1 MDTIGHAH
9 IQNFG
14 KELNSKYL
22 NNSIYFLI
30 LKRTQPTMF
39 FLALLVFMSVDVTI
53 FKVTLRGSAQIFVKK
68 STIDKNDMT
77 QFVFIFPTQIKCEY

>member
-1 MDTIGHAH
+1 
-9 IQNFG
+9 
-14 KELNSKYL
+14 
-22 NNSIYFLI
+22 
-30 LKRTQPTMF
+30 
-39 FLALLVFMSVDVTI
+39 MSVDVTI